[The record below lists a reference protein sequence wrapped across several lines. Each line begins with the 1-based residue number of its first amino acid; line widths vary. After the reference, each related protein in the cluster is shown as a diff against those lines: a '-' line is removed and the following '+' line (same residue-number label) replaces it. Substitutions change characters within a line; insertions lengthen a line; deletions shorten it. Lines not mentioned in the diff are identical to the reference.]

1 MAGHCLSNHE
11 DSQVLQ
17 KSSYLFFLVWRQK
30 NKDPGFIV
38 QINTENEAALT
49 VTNLQ
54 WRLHENG

>member
-54 WRLHENG
+54 